1 MSCYLN
7 HVEQVFQVE
16 RIMGDITVSSI
27 RTENCLLGA
36 TVRRS
41 LHHFCNSGGMWTFVR
56 VDERKES
63 EDNEVNNSL

>member
-1 MSCYLN
+1 
-7 HVEQVFQVE
+7 
-16 RIMGDITVSSI
+16 MGDITVSSI

-41 LHHFCNSGGMWTFVR
+41 LHRFCNSGGMWTFVR